1 VHGRDAVLRVAA
13 RTEGAD
19 HSSLVDHVA
28 LGHRDRLEMEERDGV
43 AVRREDRDAAAVDRD
58 GARERDGAGGGTAD
72 GRAGIAADVDA
83 AVLPGRVAIR
93 AELERAENRSV
104 GGP

>member
-28 LGHRDRLEMEERDGV
+28 LGHRDRLEVEERDGV

-58 GARERDGAGGGTAD
+58 GARERDGAGSGTAD

-83 AVLPGRVAIR
+83 AMLPGRVRLR
-93 AELERAENRSV
+93 AELERAKDRPV